1 MGESEPIDLPFLLS
15 QIRIFRASDLTPDLK
30 IRYGADLHIVSV
42 KLRYLGFSQ
51 YISTWVIFGFLS

>member
-51 YISTWVIFGFLS
+51 YITN